1 MHAKPRKKF
10 KNSVVCGG
18 RSILIYYSFNYFIS
32 WKFCLTEC
40 TKRSHTSS
48 ILGAKRNLK
57 INVLVM
63 YSMAWDNAYTANKE
77 IALKSGGRFCE

>member
-1 MHAKPRKKF
+1 MHAKQREKF

-32 WKFCLTEC
+32 WKCYLTEC

-48 ILGAKRNLK
+48 ILAAKSNLK
-57 INVLVM
+57 INVFDGL
-63 YSMAWDNAYTANKE
+63 
-77 IALKSGGRFCE
+77 G